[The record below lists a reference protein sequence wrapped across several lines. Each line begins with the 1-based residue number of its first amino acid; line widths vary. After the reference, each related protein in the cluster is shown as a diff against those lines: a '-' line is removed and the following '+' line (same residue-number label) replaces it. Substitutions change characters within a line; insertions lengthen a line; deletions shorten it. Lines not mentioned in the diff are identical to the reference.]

1 LKTGAFT
8 GDFSDTPEAY
18 RPLADVRTILTGVS
32 SRISMMS
39 LLPEEAAACASAVRE
54 RDDDFRSRS
63 PPKRDWANIRR
74 SDRLAGAFS
83 RRIVF
88 AFAASTEETLLFVT
102 IVLEENS
109 PLGGRFASF
118 TKIAFAIVVSFWDAV
133 LFTPCHRGRM
143 PTEAS
148 SPIGISGAKADL
160 SSRPVEATGLEG
172 EIATFPHVV
181 T

>member
-1 LKTGAFT
+1 
-8 GDFSDTPEAY
+8 
-18 RPLADVRTILTGVS
+18 
-32 SRISMMS
+32 MMS

-63 PPKRDWANIRR
+63 PPKRDWANIRP
-74 SDRLAGAFS
+74 SDRLAGALS
-83 RRIVF
+83 RRIV
-88 AFAASTEETLLFVT
+88 FAASTEETVLFFT

-148 SPIGISGAKADL
+148 SPVGISGAKADL
-160 SSRPVEATGLEG
+160 SSRPVDATGLEG